1 MDANA
6 DLLIVDDLPEN
17 LAVLSSILKN
27 AGYKVRSTLSGEL
40 ALKAVAL
47 APPALILLDV
57 MMPNMDGYEVCRRLK
72 AAPHSA
78 EIPVLFISALDDPQA
93 KVKALTQGGVD
104 FITKPFDA
112 HEVLARVS
120 VHLELRRATARIQ
133 EQNTRLE
140 DQNIRLSQALADLK
154 AAQSNMVSSA
164 KMASLGVLTAGI
176 AHELNNPLNFVY
188 ANAQTSLKMLRS
200 IEDVLNQYETL
211 TPENAAEQLP
221 LLTSTKART
230 GYHHA
235 QEGLGVMLE
244 GIRIG
249 AERAAKI
256 VSGLRLFTRGQGDNE
271 PPSAFDL
278 HQNIEAALTM
288 MASTI
293 GHHVQIVRDF
303 QTQPML
309 IGQAGALNQVFVNL
323 IGNATDAMSPTAD
336 EIARPSTLT
345 LRTEDCQREG
355 VDWVKIEISDTG
367 KGFDAETHA
376 HLFEPFFTTKAVGK
390 GTGLGLSIS
399 HGLVARQQGI
409 LEAESQLGHGATFRV
424 LLPRQSH

>member
-140 DQNIRLSQALADLK
+140 DQNTRLSQALADLK

-221 LLTSTKART
+221 LLASTKART

-256 VSGLRLFTRGQGDNE
+256 VRRN
-271 PPSAFDL
+271 
-278 HQNIEAALTM
+278 
-288 MASTI
+288 
-293 GHHVQIVRDF
+293 
-303 QTQPML
+303 
-309 IGQAGALNQVFVNL
+309 FV
-323 IGNATDAMSPTAD
+323 
-336 EIARPSTLT
+336 
-345 LRTEDCQREG
+345 
-355 VDWVKIEISDTG
+355 
-367 KGFDAETHA
+367 
-376 HLFEPFFTTKAVGK
+376 
-390 GTGLGLSIS
+390 
-399 HGLVARQQGI
+399 
-409 LEAESQLGHGATFRV
+409 
-424 LLPRQSH
+424 